1 MKRWIVLVR
10 WMLRAEFR
18 HRTQS
23 VQFMLYTAVAT
34 YLIYS
39 VAPQP
44 SPSVWLAFL
53 WLVVLFSAMQAAFR
67 AFHEPESL
75 WSYFNQLARPSELLW
90 VKSGQVALHTA
101 LTSGAALLLF
111 GLFFGLPESAQSL
124 EAAVKVAV
132 SILLGSLALA
142 ATMSFTSALA
152 SRAGANPTLMATLS
166 LPLLLPAVLV
176 ARRASSLAV
185 ANQDWAELAIP
196 LFGEIA
202 MLGLP
207 LALGSL
213 LMPYLWKQ

>member
-1 MKRWIVLVR
+1 
-10 WMLRAEFR
+10 MLRAEFR

-101 LTSGAALLLF
+101 TF
-111 GLFFGLPESAQSL
+111 
-124 EAAVKVAV
+124 
-132 SILLGSLALA
+132 
-142 ATMSFTSALA
+142 
-152 SRAGANPTLMATLS
+152 
-166 LPLLLPAVLV
+166 
-176 ARRASSLAV
+176 
-185 ANQDWAELAIP
+185 
-196 LFGEIA
+196 
-202 MLGLP
+202 
-207 LALGSL
+207 
-213 LMPYLWKQ
+213 

>member
-124 EAAVKVAV
+124 DAATKVAV